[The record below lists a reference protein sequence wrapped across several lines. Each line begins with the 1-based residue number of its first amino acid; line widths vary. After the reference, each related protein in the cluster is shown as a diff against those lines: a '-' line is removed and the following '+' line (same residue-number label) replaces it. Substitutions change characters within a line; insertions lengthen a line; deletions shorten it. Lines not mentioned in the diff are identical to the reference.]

1 MLMTIC
7 HRWYCWCWCW
17 QWWWC
22 WYRWWCWCLHWCWRC
37 CWPWCI
43 CWCLHWCWRCC
54 WRWWWCWCCA
64 EGLWSVL
71 SPNLLVSSA
80 RQAAWTETGRCTIF
94 TTNPQRPIATLPC
107 ITIFFTIFSS
117 LPTVLTF
124 FAESCK
130 ADSNLIDPKT
140 KVLLLIWIL
149 PPSPNPSDALYSYL
163 GCNGPPTARGRQIGN
178 HRSPSLIRWNH
189 HPFPPE
195 EGL

>member
-1 MLMTIC
+1 MPQMILLMLMLTLMMMLISMMMLMFTLMLKMLLTLMMMLMLRGRAVEC
-7 HRWYCWCWCW
+7 
-17 QWWWC
+17 
-22 WYRWWCWCLHWCWRC
+22 
-37 CWPWCI
+37 
-43 CWCLHWCWRCC
+43 
-54 WRWWWCWCCA
+54 
-64 EGLWSVL
+64 
-71 SPNLLVSSA
+71 LVSQPA
-80 RQAAWTETGRCTIF
+80 GLERQTGRVDRDWAVHYFYNQPPTPNC
-94 TTNPQRPIATLPC
+94 NPSLLNN
-107 ITIFFTIFSS
+107 FFTMFSS

-178 HRSPSLIRWNH
+178 HRSPSLICWNH